1 MTPSEEQQLLVNL
14 AQMSQDIKAL
24 LDLTKDMALHQDK
37 VGEKAIQHLVNIAH
51 KR

>member
-1 MTPSEEQQLLVNL
+1 MTADQEQQLLTSLADISEHLKNL
-14 AQMSQDIKAL
+14 LA
-24 LDLTKDMALHQDK
+24 LTKDMALQQDK

>member
-1 MTPSEEQQLLVNL
+1 MTPAEEQQMLTSLSEISRGIQSLL
-14 AQMSQDIKAL
+14 A
-24 LDLTKDMALHQDK
+24 LTKDMALQQDK

>member
-1 MTPSEEQQLLVNL
+1 MTPTEEQQMLASLAEISEHIKGLL
-14 AQMSQDIKAL
+14 A
-24 LDLTKDMALHQDK
+24 LTKDMAMKQDN

>member
-1 MTPSEEQQLLVNL
+1 MSPADEQQLLGNL
-14 AQMSQDIKAL
+14 AQVSQDIKAL
-24 LDLTKDMALHQDK
+24 LALTRDMSLQQDK

>member
-1 MTPSEEQQLLVNL
+1 MTAVEEQQLLASL
-14 AQMSQDIKAL
+14 AGMSQDIKAL
-24 LDLTKDMALHQDK
+24 LALTKDMALQQDK